1 MFFKQSETYK
11 DDLLALFAKTRTYF
25 ELKRM
30 IDELLHQK
38 AEKLAEAAEKKAEKA
53 QEKIETA
60 FKNGI
65 EMALKRKADGDTD
78 IVIELPDELK
88 PKKSKKG
95 VKQLRD
101 HTKLGQ
107 LTS

>member
-1 MFFKQSETYK
+1 
-11 DDLLALFAKTRTYF
+11 
-25 ELKRM
+25 M
-30 IDELLHQK
+30 IDGLLREK
-38 AEKLAEAAEKKAEKA
+38 AAKLATAAEKRAEKE
-53 QEKIETA
+53 QEKMETA

-65 EMALKRKADGDTD
+65 EMALKRKAEGATD
-78 IVIELPDELK
+78 LVIELPDELK
-88 PKKSKKG
+88 PKKAKKG